1 MADERDPQVSQ
12 RYRELGAEEPPR
24 ALDEAILAAS
34 RRAVESR
41 PAPLVGP
48 GGRRRWYFPVAAAAV
63 ITLAVA
69 VTVQVERQKPDD
81 ELVASVP
88 PRPRVPE
95 QPAPQVQKAEQAQAF
110 KAPAGPEQPR
120 PAAKPKREPQG
131 FTPEPP
137 PAAAPQTAEAP
148 RELAKSNEQA
158 AAAAQGSRAEE
169 ARARSDA
176 ARDSATSPASP
187 PVVAQAS
194 PAPAPAPARREME
207 SPRPQAGMSAEGK
220 MAAQMQR
227 KAETP
232 EASLERIAELRKQ
245 GRHDD
250 ADKALGEF
258 RKQYP
263 DYRISDEMRAKVERA
278 TK

>member
-1 MADERDPQVSQ
+1 MADERDPPERARDSRVSK
-12 RYRELGAEEPPR
+12 RYREELGAEEPPR

-63 ITLAVA
+63 IMLAVA
-69 VTVQVERQKPDD
+69 VTVQVERQRPD
-81 ELVASVP
+81 EAVIAS
-88 PRPRVPE
+88 
-95 QPAPQVQKAEQAQAF
+95 APVQERKEQAS
-110 KAPAGPEQPR
+110 KAPPPMDE
-120 PAAKPKREPQG
+120 AKPAQKPARAPKA

-158 AAAAQGSRAEE
+158 AATAQGGRADE

-176 ARDSATSPASP
+176 ARDGAASPASP
-187 PVVAQAS
+187 PVVDQAS

-207 SPRPQAGMSAEGK
+207 SPRPQAGISAEGK